1 MFVQDWSQATE
12 GHTIRF
18 AERVPES
25 GQVINALANLTERQA
40 PEAYYEVMKDLAAIQ
55 QEAKTLR
62 SLLENAAKSSPRLEA
77 VDHLSLADI
86 KQFLASTFDD
96 LLSKPLKRSSVRQQL
111 TDRKVGLETALL
123 QYERSKDKLDNQV
136 STSAAAALISMK
148 VTPPRLNP
156 IIQSV
161 MKGIKVGQ
169 ISLQSCYL
177 LIIGN
182 HETERKEHR
191 YAGSCSESLGH
202 LH

>member
-1 MFVQDWSQATE
+1 MQDWSQATE